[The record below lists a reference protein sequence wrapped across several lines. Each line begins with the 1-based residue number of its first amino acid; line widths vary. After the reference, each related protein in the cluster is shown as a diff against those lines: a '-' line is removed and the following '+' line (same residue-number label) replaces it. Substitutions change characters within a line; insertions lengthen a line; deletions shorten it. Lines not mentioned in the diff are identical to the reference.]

1 MSVVP
6 QDGTVGRTRNAS
18 NLQNPSDDC
27 CFVNARDYCNDAGG
41 YRDQEQQIYG
51 GGQNSQSAEMRVAVV
66 LGYFNGKSF
75 IRDQLQSILGQTHS
89 AVHVY
94 LCDDNSEP
102 SFSLDG
108 LDLDQDAFSKISVC
122 VRPSNVGCTNNFLK
136 GLGNVSDDF
145 EFFAFSDQDDI
156 WDRDKLEK
164 AIAALTKIGSNE
176 PALYCAR
183 TKIVDSKCEETLG
196 CSPLF
201 NKPPAFANALVQNIA
216 GGNTMVFNKAAKD
229 LILEATEDVTVVSH
243 DWWCYQIVTGVG
255 GRVIYDPR
263 PCLKYRQHARNL
275 VGSNDNW
282 RARLL
287 RIRGL
292 LRGDY
297 RKWNDINLA
306 ALWTH
311 EHSLTFNNRRAL
323 CDFTQARQSSLL
335 KRLLLFRR
343 TGIYRQTLL
352 GNLGLLLAVFLN
364 RV

>member
-1 MSVVP
+1 
-6 QDGTVGRTRNAS
+6 
-18 NLQNPSDDC
+18 
-27 CFVNARDYCNDAGG
+27 
-41 YRDQEQQIYG
+41 
-51 GGQNSQSAEMRVAVV
+51 
-66 LGYFNGKSF
+66 
-75 IRDQLQSILGQTHS
+75 
-89 AVHVY
+89 
-94 LCDDNSEP
+94 
-102 SFSLDG
+102 
-108 LDLDQDAFSKISVC
+108 
-122 VRPSNVGCTNNFLK
+122 
-136 GLGNVSDDF
+136 
-145 EFFAFSDQDDI
+145 
-156 WDRDKLEK
+156 
-164 AIAALTKIGSNE
+164 
-176 PALYCAR
+176 
-183 TKIVDSKCEETLG
+183 
-196 CSPLF
+196 
-201 NKPPAFANALVQNIA
+201 
-216 GGNTMVFNKAAKD
+216 MVFNKAAKD

-255 GRVIYDPR
+255 GRVIYDPQ

-306 ALWTH
+306 ALWKH